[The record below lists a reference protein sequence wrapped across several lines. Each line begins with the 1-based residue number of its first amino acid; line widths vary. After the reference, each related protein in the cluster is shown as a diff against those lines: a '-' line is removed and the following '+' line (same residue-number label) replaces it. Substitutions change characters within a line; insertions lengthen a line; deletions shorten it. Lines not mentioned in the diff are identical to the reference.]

1 MAFLIPRVGIAVE
14 DVIRYYVWTRLDLNP
29 ICTITFDRA
38 YTLHQHQRGII
49 LMPSST

>member
-38 YTLHQHQRGII
+38 YTLQHQQDII